1 MYNNTVLYTI
11 LSFGIF
17 SRKIEMRIN
26 VKILKGPD
34 CSPIV
39 SEETSVREL
48 KVLVANEL
56 DIPVERQRLVFKGK
70 PMHDNMSLV
79 QYGVTNDSRVI
90 LSVKDADSNA
100 SSTVADGAGC
110 SVMPELNTELT
121 TLLLRHFTQVDA
133 ERVAEEFKQDMKN
146 VVCNLSLDDIERI
159 AKVNV
164 EKTSS

>member
-1 MYNNTVLYTI
+1 
-11 LSFGIF
+11 
-17 SRKIEMRIN
+17 MRIN

-39 SEETSVREL
+39 TEDMSVHDL

-56 DIPVERQRLVFKGK
+56 DIPVERQRLMFKGK
-70 PMHDNMSLV
+70 PMHDNVSLE

-100 SSTVADGAGC
+100 ASSASSVAATAACC
-110 SVMPELNTELT
+110 SKQPELSSELMT
-121 TLLLRHFTQVDA
+121 VLLRHFTPADA
-133 ERVAEEFKQDMKN
+133 ERVAEEFKQDIKN
-146 VVCNLSLDDIERI
+146 VVSSLSLDDIEHI

-164 EKTSS
+164 EKNS